1 MFLETMKHLLK
12 WKEKSLTKFGMLDIE
27 HDNILESNNGHYHIG
42 VSKFYNQATVFNN
55 NITVITN
62 T

>member
-1 MFLETMKHLLK
+1 MKR
-12 WKEKSLTKFGMLDIE
+12 KSLTKFGMLDIE

-42 VSKFYNQATVFNN
+42 VSNFCSQVTVFNN

-62 T
+62 IAFTLCKLLV